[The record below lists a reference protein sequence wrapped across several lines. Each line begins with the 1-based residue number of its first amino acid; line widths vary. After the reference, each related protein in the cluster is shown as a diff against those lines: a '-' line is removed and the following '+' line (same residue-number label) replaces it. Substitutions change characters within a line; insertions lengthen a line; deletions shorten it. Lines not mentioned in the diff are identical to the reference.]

1 MEKNVEN
8 IKKRAIVSRIESRNY
23 GIAFYYVFLNDVK
36 QKERARQRLALVADS
51 EGLYPLALE
60 SMVGDEIIIDSY
72 GKIADICPKYMW
84 GRAKNCWYLLKNRL
98 RKH

>member
-8 IKKRAIVSRIESRNY
+8 IKKRAIVSRIENRNY
-23 GIAFYYVFLNDVK
+23 GIAFYYVFLNDLK
-36 QKERARQRLALVADS
+36 QKGKARRRFVLVAYS
-51 EGLYPLALE
+51 EGLYSLALE
-60 SMVGDEIIIDSY
+60 AMVGDEIIVDSY
-72 GKIADICPKYMW
+72 GKIVDICPKYMW